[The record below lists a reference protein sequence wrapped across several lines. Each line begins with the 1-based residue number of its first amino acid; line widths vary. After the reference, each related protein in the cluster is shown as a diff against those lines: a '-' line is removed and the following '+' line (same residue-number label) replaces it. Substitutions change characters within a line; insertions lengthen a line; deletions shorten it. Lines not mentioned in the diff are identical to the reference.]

1 MSKSLQETA
10 KDNPF
15 EEWARRSSEFWVR
28 RAVENLVAGVCDGTL
43 DGLERAR
50 FVEYHNPPQDLADKL
65 VRMIMDDVLGYA
77 PRTPA

>member
-1 MSKSLQETA
+1 
-10 KDNPF
+10 
-15 EEWARRSSEFWVR
+15 
-28 RAVENLVAGVCDGTL
+28 L